1 MKKIA
6 LVLSSFIMM
15 VSCETDLS
23 PRDTLTPEAA
33 YVDVKNLQLGL
44 NGVYRS
50 YDLSGII
57 TFNSIFTDEVKIG
70 RDSGG
75 QQRTLYEMNVTA
87 GTNGAGVWSGAYNTI
102 NRANRIIAASVNI
115 TPTAAEQAQYNKIL
129 ADCYA
134 FRALAHLD
142 LLAHFATDMEDDN
155 VLAAPYIDYV
165 NGPADDLPRITVG
178 EFKQKLS
185 ADIDMAETLMGSVN
199 YNANKTTF
207 SQRALNHMRARLAI
221 YTGDNLGAITFADL
235 VIGQMSLANRTQ
247 YANMFI
253 DTDNTEVVFKLART
267 PQEGRIGGIWY
278 FTGTGGAF
286 MEMSNFM
293 YAAMDKTLV
302 DPATPSLGYVDV
314 RSNVLFDQADSD
326 PSQNFHLINK
336 YPGSQGFLF
345 LNDQKVMRVSEL
357 YLIKAEAQAK
367 LGQYT
372 ASANTLQALVNARY
386 GTFSAPSIAYNNLQ
400 SALLEILDQRNLE
413 LGYEGHRFIDLRRL
427 RNLTNT
433 GIERNPL
440 DCGSG
445 IPCGLGVS
453 DHRFTMPI
461 PLSSITNNPNMI
473 QNPGY

>member
-1 MKKIA
+1 MI
-6 LVLSSFIMM
+6 
-15 VSCETDLS
+15 VSCETDLT
-23 PRDTLTPEAA
+23 PRDTLTPDAA
-33 YVDVKNLQLGL
+33 YIDIRNLQLGL

-50 YDLSGII
+50 YDLSGVI
-57 TFNSIFTDEVKIG
+57 TFNSIFTDETKIG

-87 GTNGAGVWSGAYNTI
+87 GTNGAGIWSGAYSTI
-102 NRANRIIAASVNI
+102 NRANRIIEAAAKI
-115 TPTAAEQAQYNKIL
+115 TPTGAERAQYDKIL

-134 FRALAHLD
+134 IRAASHLT
-142 LLAHFATDMEDDN
+142 LLSHFCTNMEDDN
-155 VLAAPYIDYV
+155 ALATPYIDFV
-165 NGPADDLPRITVG
+165 NGPADDLPRISVG
-178 EFKQKLS
+178 AFKQKLI
-185 ADIDMAETLMGSVN
+185 ADIDMAETLMGSTN
-199 YNANKTTF
+199 YNNNKTTF
-207 SQRALNHMRARLAI
+207 SQRGLNFLRARLAL

-235 VIGQMSLANRTQ
+235 VINSGMSLANPTQ
-247 YANMFI
+247 YKNMFL
-253 DTDNTEVVFKLART
+253 DTDDTEVVLSLART

-293 YAAMDKTLV
+293 YQSLDKTLI
-302 DPATPSLGYVDV
+302 DPTNPALGYVDV
-314 RSNVLFDQADSD
+314 RTGVLFNQAASD
-326 PSQNFHLINK
+326 ASQNFHLINK

-345 LNDQKVMRVSEL
+345 LNNQKAMRLSEL

-367 LGQYT
+367 LSQFT
-372 ASANTLQALVNARY
+372 QSATTLQALVNARF
-386 GTFSAPSIAYNNLQ
+386 GSFSAPTISYNNLQ
-400 SALLEILDQRNLE
+400 SALLEILEQRNLE
-413 LGYEGHRFIDLRRL
+413 LGYEGHRYVDLRRL

-445 IPCGLGVS
+445 IPCGLGIS
-453 DHRFTMPI
+453 DHRFTMPV